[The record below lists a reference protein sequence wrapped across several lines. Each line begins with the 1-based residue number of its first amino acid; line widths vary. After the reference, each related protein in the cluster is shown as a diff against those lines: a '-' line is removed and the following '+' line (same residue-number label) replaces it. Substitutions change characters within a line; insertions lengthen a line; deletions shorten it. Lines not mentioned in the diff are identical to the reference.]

1 MFATQIAKMKG
12 ALVTTVVGDSGIQAV
27 KDWGAD
33 FVVDYQ
39 NEDVLNE
46 NKQYDIVIDL
56 SGKMP
61 FSEAKQI
68 MKHSSAY
75 IRTVP
80 GPSSALFSS
89 TCFQVRNINYLCL
102 NPLQNTWPNLQVM
115 QKRGLRLWSVMYILS
130 IHLIKLTRR
139 CQTVN

>member
-46 NKQYDIVIDL
+46 KR
-56 SGKMP
+56 
-61 FSEAKQI
+61 EA
-68 MKHSSAY
+68 SSAE
-75 IRTVP
+75 
-80 GPSSALFSS
+80 SSGIMDFSFS
-89 TCFQVRNINYLCL
+89 AAACFD
-102 NPLQNTWPNLQVM
+102 
-115 QKRGLRLWSVMYILS
+115 ILTS
-130 IHLIKLTRR
+130 LTATSSS
-139 CQTVN
+139 C